1 MGAMYRLKAYFGM
14 VPAEDMAEYADEPP
28 AERYAGRRREYPGDR
43 WGDSDYAGE
52 RDYGA
57 EREYVPASR
66 DVRVEARVAESRAA
80 EVRGADTRGAE
91 IRVADDRVADRYDDD
106 WDRRPVREPSRP
118 VAVER
123 PREAVSRLDREPVR
137 GAGLGPSAVRG
148 ALAMDTDALRDPAL
162 RDPTLRDPTLR
173 DPALR
178 DPALRDPA
186 LRDPALRE
194 PTRLPERATTP
205 AVPEQRLGGA
215 AALARITTLQ
225 PRSYNEART
234 IGERY
239 RDGVPVIMNLTELDD
254 AAAKRLVDFAAGLA
268 FALRGSIDK
277 VTSRVFLLTP
287 ADVEVSADDA
297 RRLAERGLFR
307 QD

>member
-14 VPAEDMAEYADEPP
+14 VPAEEMDYAEDPEAFPEP
-28 AERYAGRRREYPGDR
+28 RRPRRDDR
-43 WGDSDYAGE
+43 WADPDDRYGDYDE
-52 RDYGA
+52 YGT
-57 EREYVPASR
+57 
-66 DVRVEARVAESRAA
+66 ARAESA
-80 EVRGADTRGAE
+80 EDVDSRFGT
-91 IRVADDRVADRYDDD
+91 D
-106 WDRRPVREPSRP
+106 WSRRSAREPVRSAR
-118 VAVER
+118 
-123 PREAVSRLDREPVR
+123 DREPVR
-137 GAGLGPSAVRG
+137 GSGGMSLPTPPAVRG
-148 ALAMDTDALRDPAL
+148 ALAVDPDAV
-162 RDPTLRDPTLR
+162 
-173 DPALR
+173 
-178 DPALRDPA
+178 
-186 LRDPALRE
+186 RE
-194 PTRLPERATTP
+194 PAPREVLRPVESP
-205 AVPEQRLGGA
+205 ARVQAPVPEQRDRGA

-297 RRLAERGLFR
+297 RKLAERGLFR

>member
-28 AERYAGRRREYPGDR
+28 VERYPGRRREFTGDR

-52 RDYGA
+52 REYPA
-57 EREYVPASR
+57 EREYATTAREV
-66 DVRVEARVAESRAA
+66 RVAESRA
-80 EVRGADTRGAE
+80 EIRSTEPRSTELRGADV
-91 IRVADDRVADRYDDD
+91 RVADDRGADRYDDD
-106 WDRRPVREPSRP
+106 WDRRSVREPSRP
-118 VAVER
+118 VAAER
-123 PREAVSRLDREPVR
+123 PREPVSRLDREPVR

-148 ALAMDTDALRDPAL
+148 ALAMDTDALRDP
-162 RDPTLRDPTLR
+162 TLRDPTLR

-178 DPALRDPA
+178 DPTLRDPT
-186 LRDPALRE
+186 LREPALRE
-194 PTRLPERATTP
+194 PTRLPERP
-205 AVPEQRLGGA
+205 ASVVPEQRLGGA

>member
-1 MGAMYRLKAYFGM
+1 M
-14 VPAEDMAEYADEPP
+14 
-28 AERYAGRRREYPGDR
+28 
-43 WGDSDYAGE
+43 
-52 RDYGA
+52 RDQ
-57 EREYVPASR
+57 
-66 DVRVEARVAESRAA
+66 
-80 EVRGADTRGAE
+80 T
-91 IRVADDRVADRYDDD
+91 
-106 WDRRPVREPSRP
+106 
-118 VAVER
+118 
-123 PREAVSRLDREPVR
+123 
-137 GAGLGPSAVRG
+137 
-148 ALAMDTDALRDPAL
+148 
-162 RDPTLRDPTLR
+162 
-173 DPALR
+173 
-178 DPALRDPA
+178 

-194 PTRLPERATTP
+194 PARLPERTPAP

-239 RDGVPVIMNLTELDD
+239 RDGVPVIMNLTDLDD

>member
-28 AERYAGRRREYPGDR
+28 VERYAGRRREYSGDR
-43 WGDSDYAGE
+43 WADGDHAAE
-52 RDYGA
+52 RDL
-57 EREYVPASR
+57 R
-66 DVRVEARVAESRAA
+66 DVRVSE
-80 EVRGADTRGAE
+80 
-91 IRVADDRVADRYDDD
+91 DRSADRYDDD
-106 WDRRPVREPSRP
+106 WDRRPAREPSRP
-118 VAVER
+118 VAAER
-123 PREAVSRLDREPVR
+123 PREVVARLDREPVR
-137 GAGLGPSAVRG
+137 GMVGAGSGLGSPAVRG

-162 RDPTLRDPTLR
+162 RE
-173 DPALR
+173 
-178 DPALRDPA
+178 
-186 LRDPALRE
+186 PALRE
-194 PTRLPERATTP
+194 PVRLSERAAPPP
-205 AVPEQRLGGA
+205 AVPEQRLGSA
-215 AALARITTLQ
+215 SALSRITTLQ

>member
-14 VPAEDMAEYADEPP
+14 VPAEDMAEYADEPQ
-28 AERYAGRRREYPGDR
+28 AERYAGRRREYAGDR
-43 WGDSDYAGE
+43 WGDGEHAGDREYAP
-52 RDYGA
+52 
-57 EREYVPASR
+57 EREYAAASR
-66 DVRVEARVAESRAA
+66 DVRVAESRAA
-80 EVRGADTRGAE
+80 EVRSTDVRSAE
-91 IRVADDRVADRYDDD
+91 VRVADDRAAERYDDD

-123 PREAVSRLDREPVR
+123 PRETVSRLDREPVR
-137 GAGLGPSAVRG
+137 GGLGPSAVRG
-148 ALAMDTDALRDPAL
+148 ALAMDTDALRDP
-162 RDPTLRDPTLR
+162 TLRE
-173 DPALR
+173 
-178 DPALRDPA
+178 
-186 LRDPALRE
+186 PALRE
-194 PTRLPERATTP
+194 PTRLPERTATP

>member
-1 MGAMYRLKAYFGM
+1 AMYRLKAYFGM
-14 VPAEDMAEYADEPP
+14 VPAEEMDYAEDPEAFPEP
-28 AERYAGRRREYPGDR
+28 RRPRRDDR
-43 WGDSDYAGE
+43 WADPDDRYGDYD
-52 RDYGA
+52 
-57 EREYVPASR
+57 EYR
-66 DVRVEARVAESRAA
+66 TGRAESSEDSESRF
-80 EVRGADTRGAE
+80 GT
-91 IRVADDRVADRYDDD
+91 D
-106 WDRRPVREPSRP
+106 WSRRSAREPVRSAR
-118 VAVER
+118 
-123 PREAVSRLDREPVR
+123 DREPVR
-137 GAGLGPSAVRG
+137 GSGGMSLPSSPAVRG
-148 ALAMDTDALRDPAL
+148 ALAVDPDTV
-162 RDPTLRDPTLR
+162 
-173 DPALR
+173 
-178 DPALRDPA
+178 
-186 LRDPALRE
+186 RE
-194 PTRLPERATTP
+194 PAPREVLRPVSDPVSPMRAAGP
-205 AVPEQRLGGA
+205 MPEQRDRGA

-297 RRLAERGLFR
+297 RKLAERGLFR

>member
-14 VPAEDMAEYADEPP
+14 VPAEEMAEYADEPP
-28 AERYAGRRREYPGDR
+28 VERYAGRRVRDYAGDR

-52 RDYGA
+52 R
-57 EREYVPASR
+57 EYTAAPR
-66 DVRVEARVAESRAA
+66 DVRV
-80 EVRGADTRGAE
+80 ADERGAE
-91 IRVADDRVADRYDDD
+91 RYDDD
-106 WDRRPVREPSRP
+106 WDRRPVREPGRP
-118 VAVER
+118 AGLER
-123 PREAVSRLDREPVR
+123 PREVVARLDREPVR
-137 GAGLGPSAVRG
+137 GSSAGLGPSAVRG
-148 ALAMDTDALRDPAL
+148 ALAMDADALRDSAL
-162 RDPTLRDPTLR
+162 RDSALRDSALRDSALREPTLRE
-173 DPALR
+173 
-178 DPALRDPA
+178 
-186 LRDPALRE
+186 PALRE
-194 PTRLPERATTP
+194 PARLPARNPTPPP

>member
-1 MGAMYRLKAYFGM
+1 MKGTRMGAMYRLKAYFGM

-28 AERYAGRRREYPGDR
+28 VERYAGRRREYAGDR
-43 WGDSDYAGE
+43 WGDGDDAGE
-52 RDYGA
+52 RD
-57 EREYVPASR
+57 PR
-66 DVRVEARVAESRAA
+66 DVRVAE
-80 EVRGADTRGAE
+80 
-91 IRVADDRVADRYDDD
+91 DRSADRYDDD
-106 WDRRPVREPSRP
+106 WDRRPVREPIRTA
-118 VAVER
+118 VAER
-123 PREAVSRLDREPVR
+123 PREVVARLDREPVR
-137 GAGLGPSAVRG
+137 GVVGAGSGLGSPAVRG

-162 RDPTLRDPTLR
+162 R
-173 DPALR
+173 
-178 DPALRDPA
+178 
-186 LRDPALRE
+186 E
-194 PTRLPERATTP
+194 PVRAVPPP
-205 AVPEQRLGGA
+205 AVPEQRLGSA
-215 AALARITTLQ
+215 SALSRITTLQ

-297 RRLAERGLFR
+297 RRIAERGLFR

>member
-28 AERYAGRRREYPGDR
+28 VERYAGRRREYAGDR
-43 WGDSDYAGE
+43 WGDTEYAGE
-52 RDYGA
+52 REYA
-57 EREYVPASR
+57 PEREYAAASR
-66 DVRVEARVAESRAA
+66 DVRVAESRAA
-80 EVRGADTRGAE
+80 EVRSDVRSAE
-91 IRVADDRVADRYDDD
+91 VRVADDRTAERYDDD
-106 WDRRPVREPSRP
+106 WDRRPVRESSRP

-137 GAGLGPSAVRG
+137 ATGLGPSAVRG

-162 RDPTLRDPTLR
+162 RDP
-173 DPALR
+173 
-178 DPALRDPA
+178 
-186 LRDPALRE
+186 ALRE
-194 PTRLPERATTP
+194 PTRLPERPATP

>member
-28 AERYAGRRREYPGDR
+28 VERYAGRRTHEYADDR
-43 WGDSDYAGE
+43 WGSRDYADDYAGE
-52 RDYGA
+52 RP
-57 EREYVPASR
+57 V
-66 DVRVEARVAESRAA
+66 RVAEERSA
-80 EVRGADTRGAE
+80 E
-91 IRVADDRVADRYDDD
+91 RYDDD
-106 WDRRPVREPSRP
+106 WDRRPVREPVR
-118 VAVER
+118 VAAQAR
-123 PREAVSRLDREPVR
+123 PREVVSRLDREPVR
-137 GAGLGPSAVRG
+137 GVAGPGGGLGASAVRG
-148 ALAMDTDALRDPAL
+148 ALAMDTDALRE
-162 RDPTLRDPTLR
+162 PTRET
-173 DPALR
+173 
-178 DPALRDPA
+178 
-186 LRDPALRE
+186 ALRE
-194 PTRLPERATTP
+194 PVRLPERTP
-205 AVPEQRLGGA
+205 PVPSVPEQRLGGS

-297 RRLAERGLFR
+297 RRLAERGMFR

>member
-66 DVRVEARVAESRAA
+66 DVRVEARVAESRIA
-80 EVRGADTRGAE
+80 EVRSPEVRAADER
-91 IRVADDRVADRYDDD
+91 ADRYDD
-106 WDRRPVREPSRP
+106 WDRRPAREPSRP

-162 RDPTLRDPTLR
+162 RE
-173 DPALR
+173 
-178 DPALRDPA
+178 
-186 LRDPALRE
+186 PALRE

>member
-14 VPAEDMAEYADEPP
+14 VPTEDMAEYADEPP
-28 AERYAGRRREYPGDR
+28 VERYAGRRREYDR
-43 WGDSDYAGE
+43 WGEGEYAP
-52 RDYGA
+52 
-57 EREYVPASR
+57 EREYVTVLDDPAAVLLAAVGGQGEQGAVSVNANGTVQYR
-66 DVRVEARVAESRAA
+66 PNPGAAALRA
-80 EVRGADTRGAE
+80 G
-91 IRVADDRVADRYDDD
+91 
-106 WDRRPVREPSRP
+106 PSRP

-123 PREAVSRLDREPVR
+123 PREPVARLDREPVR

-148 ALAMDTDALRDPAL
+148 ALAMDTDALQEPAVRDQ
-162 RDPTLRDPTLR
+162 T
-173 DPALR
+173 
-178 DPALRDPA
+178 

-194 PTRLPERATTP
+194 PARLPERTPAP

-239 RDGVPVIMNLTELDD
+239 RDGVPVIMNLTDLDD

>member
-1 MGAMYRLKAYFGM
+1 M
-14 VPAEDMAEYADEPP
+14 
-28 AERYAGRRREYPGDR
+28 
-43 WGDSDYAGE
+43 GE
-52 RDYGA
+52 RW
-57 EREYVPASR
+57 PW
-66 DVRVEARVAESRAA
+66 
-80 EVRGADTRGAE
+80 T
-91 IRVADDRVADRYDDD
+91 
-106 WDRRPVREPSRP
+106 PTPFC
-118 VAVER
+118 
-123 PREAVSRLDREPVR
+123 
-137 GAGLGPSAVRG
+137 
-148 ALAMDTDALRDPAL
+148 
-162 RDPTLRDPTLR
+162 PTLRE
-173 DPALR
+173 
-178 DPALRDPA
+178 
-186 LRDPALRE
+186 PALRE
-194 PTRLPERATTP
+194 PVRLSERAAPPP

-215 AALARITTLQ
+215 AALSRITTLQ

-297 RRLAERGLFR
+297 RRLAERGLLR

>member
-14 VPAEDMAEYADEPP
+14 VPAEEMAEYADEPP
-28 AERYAGRRREYPGDR
+28 VERYASRRRDYSGDR
-43 WGDSDYAGE
+43 WGDSDYAAE
-52 RDYGA
+52 RDL
-57 EREYVPASR
+57 R
-66 DVRVEARVAESRAA
+66 DV
-80 EVRGADTRGAE
+80 
-91 IRVADDRVADRYDDD
+91 RVADDRGPERYDDD
-106 WDRRPVREPSRP
+106 WDRRPVREPVRA
-118 VAVER
+118 VALER
-123 PREAVSRLDREPVR
+123 PREVVSRLDREPVR
-137 GAGLGPSAVRG
+137 GVAGPGSGLGSPAVRG

-162 RDPTLRDPTLR
+162 RDPV
-173 DPALR
+173 
-178 DPALRDPA
+178 
-186 LRDPALRE
+186 RE
-194 PTRLPERATTP
+194 PVRPVAAP

>member
-28 AERYAGRRREYPGDR
+28 VERYSGRRREYAGDR
-43 WGDSDYAGE
+43 WGSGDYPAEYAPE
-52 RDYGA
+52 RDH
-57 EREYVPASR
+57 R
-66 DVRVEARVAESRAA
+66 DVRL
-80 EVRGADTRGAE
+80 ADERSPE
-91 IRVADDRVADRYDDD
+91 RYDDD
-106 WDRRPVREPSRP
+106 WDRRPVREPVRA

-123 PREAVSRLDREPVR
+123 PREVVSRLDREPVR
-137 GAGLGPSAVRG
+137 GVAGPGSGLGSSAVRG
-148 ALAMDTDALRDPAL
+148 ALAMDTDALRE
-162 RDPTLRDPTLR
+162 
-173 DPALR
+173 
-178 DPALRDPA
+178 
-186 LRDPALRE
+186 PALRE
-194 PTRLPERATTP
+194 PTLREPARLPERAAPPP

>member
-14 VPAEDMAEYADEPP
+14 VPAEEMAEYADEPP
-28 AERYAGRRREYPGDR
+28 AERYTGRRREYPGDR
-43 WGDSDYAGE
+43 WSEADYA
-52 RDYGA
+52 A
-57 EREYVPASR
+57 EREPR
-66 DVRVEARVAESRAA
+66 DV
-80 EVRGADTRGAE
+80 
-91 IRVADDRVADRYDDD
+91 RVADDRSAERYDDD
-106 WDRRPVREPSRP
+106 WDRRPVREPVRA
-118 VAVER
+118 VALER
-123 PREAVSRLDREPVR
+123 PREVVSRLDREPVR
-137 GAGLGPSAVRG
+137 GVPVGSGLGSSAVRG
-148 ALAMDTDALRDPAL
+148 ALAMDTDALRE
-162 RDPTLRDPTLR
+162 
-173 DPALR
+173 
-178 DPALRDPA
+178 
-186 LRDPALRE
+186 PALRE
-194 PTRLPERATTP
+194 PVRLPERPPPPP

>member
-28 AERYAGRRREYPGDR
+28 LVERYAARRAHDADR
-43 WGDSDYAGE
+43 WGGGDYADE
-52 RDYGA
+52 
-57 EREYVPASR
+57 P
-66 DVRVEARVAESRAA
+66 VERVARGGVVA
-80 EVRGADTRGAE
+80 EERSAS
-91 IRVADDRVADRYDDD
+91 RYDDD
-106 WDRRPVREPSRP
+106 RDRRPLREPVR
-118 VAVER
+118 VGAAGTAAR
-123 PREAVSRLDREPVR
+123 PREVVSRLDREPVR
-137 GAGLGPSAVRG
+137 SGGPGPSAVRG
-148 ALAMDTDALRDPAL
+148 ALAMDTDALRD
-162 RDPTLRDPTLR
+162 RE
-173 DPALR
+173 
-178 DPALRDPA
+178 
-186 LRDPALRE
+186 LRE
-194 PTRLPERATTP
+194 PVRLPERTPPPP

-297 RRLAERGLFR
+297 RRLAERGLLR
-307 QD
+307 RD